1 MASASATSWLMVPA
15 LAFPSS
21 WPRGYC
27 TRAKPSAGWPWS
39 PTTMATSTLIGV
51 PNTWPF
57 SRARLAAGVREYGLP
72 LVDHLY
78 SMGHPPFQLFF
89 SCEGWPPLHLCDLIS
104 VPSLPIW
111 TVLGSLLW
119 RLCNF
124 TFSLGFLGVRRP
136 ALGPALP
143 YRCGLLRSA
152 VFSLALLSRYPPS
165 RVSPIN
171 TRRSALRLARRS
183 KVPVIGSWLG
193 SWLDSPSRPL
203 TVPL

>member
-1 MASASATSWLMVPA
+1 
-15 LAFPSS
+15 
-21 WPRGYC
+21 
-27 TRAKPSAGWPWS
+27 
-39 PTTMATSTLIGV
+39 MATSTLIGV

-72 LVDHLY
+72 LVDHLF

-104 VPSLPIW
+104 VPSFQIVDGFRVTSLA
-111 TVLGSLLW
+111 TLHFSLSLLSSW
-119 RLCNF
+119 EF
-124 TFSLGFLGVRRP
+124 DGQP
-136 ALGPALP
+136 GPALP

-165 RVSPIN
+165 RVSPIH

-183 KVPVIGSWLG
+183 KVPVIGSLLG
-193 SWLDSPSRPL
+193 SRLDSPSRPL